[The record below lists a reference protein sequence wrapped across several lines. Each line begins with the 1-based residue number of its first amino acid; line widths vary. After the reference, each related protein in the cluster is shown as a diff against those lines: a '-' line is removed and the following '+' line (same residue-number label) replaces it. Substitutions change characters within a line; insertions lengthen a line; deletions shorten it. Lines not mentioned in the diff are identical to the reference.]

1 MTTSTAFQQPGRF
14 FKGNLHTH
22 STASDGFHP
31 PEEVCRIYREA
42 GYDFLTLS
50 DHFLPTY
57 AFPVTDTSAH
67 RTDTFTTILGA
78 EVHVPGTS
86 MGESWHLLAVGLP
99 RDFPATRSGETGP
112 SLAQR
117 CHDAGAFVGIVHPSW
132 YSLSIEDAQSIDC
145 AHAVEIYNHTSAVKT
160 DRGDSCALFDQML
173 AKGKRLGCFASD
185 DAHFHFDDAFGG
197 WVMVKAESLRPEL
210 LVEALRQGH
219 YYSSQGPLIHD
230 IKVEEGR
237 LDVRCSPARAVM
249 LLGRG
254 SEAVSALG
262 ESMESATLST
272 DLVAKGGFGRV
283 VVIGDDGRRA
293 WSNPIWFD
301 NAA

>member
-1 MTTSTAFQQPGRF
+1 MTTCTAFQQPGRF

-22 STASDGFHP
+22 STESDGLHP
-31 PEEVCRIYREA
+31 PGEVCRIYREA
-42 GYDFLTLS
+42 GYDFLALS
-50 DHFLPTY
+50 DHFLPKY

-67 RTDTFTTILGA
+67 RSDTFTTILSA
-78 EVHVPGTS
+78 EVHIPATS
-86 MGESWHLLAVGLP
+86 MGEAWHLLAVGLP
-99 RDFPATRSGETGP
+99 RDFPATLAGETGP
-112 SLAQR
+112 SLARR
-117 CHDAGAFVGIVHPSW
+117 CHDAGAFIGIVHPSW
-132 YSLSIEDAQSIDC
+132 YGLSLEDAQSIDC

-160 DRGDSCALFDQML
+160 DRGDSSALFDQML
-173 AKGKRLGCFASD
+173 ATGRRMGCFASD
-185 DAHFHFDDAFGG
+185 DAHFHFNDAFGG

-230 IKVEEGR
+230 IKVEEGQ
-237 LDVRCSPARAVM
+237 LEVRCSPARAVM

-254 SEAVSALG
+254 SKAVSELG
-262 ESMESATLST
+262 QSMETATLST
-272 DLVAKGGFGRV
+272 ELVANGGFGRV

-301 NAA
+301 GPA